1 MFAKDK
7 VSKSI
12 VDAVNSVINEDEKK
26 RMLLEPE
33 IDETGF
39 HKAAHAAKKASQTH
53 FEFQGKKY
61 PVTAKSQKEESSK
74 MERVLSDNGMGGIV
88 KTEKPIL
95 PKDSFKKKLKESLT
109 KTKERD
115 FSDFMVNEKEMS
127 PGQMK
132 KREDIVM
139 SMKDKT
145 SYFKKKYGKDWKNV
159 MYATATKQAMAKE
172 EVEQIDELSKTTLS
186 SYLDKKKS
194 EYMKGKTQS
203 GSKENAKD
211 IQNMGKA
218 HDKMNKEE
226 VELSEKNESHT
237 HAAHYENDKGE
248 WTGMNLL
255 VAKNDQDAIK
265 QAYEKCKEGCR
276 LSRVERHIPVKEEV
290 DQIDELSKSTLG
302 SYLDKKKSEYMKGK
316 TQSGSKENAKDI
328 QNMGKAHDKMN
339 KEEVELSEKNESH
352 THAAHYENDKGEWT
366 GMNLL
371 VAKNDQ
377 DAIKQAHEKCKE
389 GCRLSRVERHIPVK
403 EEVDQIDELKKS
415 TLASYAKK
423 AGDESSY
430 YSFAAGSRSAKD
442 PQRLVSDKL
451 AMKRQSGV
459 NKAIDRLAKEEVE
472 LDEEGMKDALK
483 KLGKKTFKALTG
495 GSDVDQRKDL
505 QRKMGL
511 PQTGKKPVQKEE
523 ALDMKTLT
531 LDTLKGREK
540 LPKGKTHDNEHTT
553 AKVKLKA
560 EGWDDMLKSVAD
572 RHKPQPSG
580 GSGVKQGSRYGGS
593 KQKEKPE
600 QEEPKEKMKESIEDT
615 LHPAGAALLKHI
627 KPQHHNLYKPHLA
640 KDTFNGSYK
649 DRTDVLNAA
658 KSAGH
663 LKEEPVK
670 EGKDPSMDAGVGSPP
685 NFVTDESK
693 PLKVAKELARNT
705 MKKIKTEMLGK
716 ISN

>member
-12 VDAVNSVINEDEKK
+12 IDAVNSVINEDEKK

-172 EVEQIDELSKTTLS
+172 EVE
-186 SYLDKKKS
+186 
-194 EYMKGKTQS
+194 
-203 GSKENAKD
+203 
-211 IQNMGKA
+211 
-218 HDKMNKEE
+218 
-226 VELSEKNESHT
+226 
-237 HAAHYENDKGE
+237 
-248 WTGMNLL
+248 
-255 VAKNDQDAIK
+255 
-265 QAYEKCKEGCR
+265 
-276 LSRVERHIPVKEEV
+276 
-290 DQIDELSKSTLG
+290 
-302 SYLDKKKSEYMKGK
+302 
-316 TQSGSKENAKDI
+316 
-328 QNMGKAHDKMN
+328 
-339 KEEVELSEKNESH
+339 LSEKNESH

-403 EEVDQIDELKKS
+403 EEVEQIDELKKS

-451 AMKRQSGV
+451 AMKRLSGV
-459 NKAIDRLAKEEVE
+459 NKAVDRLAKEDVQ

-483 KLGKKTFKALTG
+483 KFGKKTFKALTG
-495 GSDVDQRKDL
+495 GSDEDQLKAL
-505 QRKMGL
+505 QRRSGA
-511 PQTGKKPVQKEE
+511 PVTGKKPVQKEE

-540 LPKGKTHDNEHTT
+540 LPKGKTHDNEHTA
-553 AKVKLKA
+553 AKVNLKA

-600 QEEPKEKMKESIEDT
+600 QEEPKEKMKE
-615 LHPAGAALLKHI
+615 
-627 KPQHHNLYKPHLA
+627 
-640 KDTFNGSYK
+640 
-649 DRTDVLNAA
+649 
-658 KSAGH
+658 
-663 LKEEPVK
+663 
-670 EGKDPSMDAGVGSPP
+670 GKDPSMDAGVGSSP

-693 PLKVAKELARNT
+693 PLKNAKELARNT

>member
-12 VDAVNSVINEDEKK
+12 IDAVNSVINEDEKK

-172 EVEQIDELSKTTLS
+172 EVE
-186 SYLDKKKS
+186 
-194 EYMKGKTQS
+194 
-203 GSKENAKD
+203 
-211 IQNMGKA
+211 
-218 HDKMNKEE
+218 
-226 VELSEKNESHT
+226 
-237 HAAHYENDKGE
+237 
-248 WTGMNLL
+248 
-255 VAKNDQDAIK
+255 
-265 QAYEKCKEGCR
+265 
-276 LSRVERHIPVKEEV
+276 
-290 DQIDELSKSTLG
+290 
-302 SYLDKKKSEYMKGK
+302 
-316 TQSGSKENAKDI
+316 
-328 QNMGKAHDKMN
+328 
-339 KEEVELSEKNESH
+339 LSEKNESH

-472 LDEEGMKDALK
+472 LDEEGMKDTLK

-495 GSDVDQRKDL
+495 GSDEDQLKAL
-505 QRKMGL
+505 QRRAGA
-511 PQTGKKPVQKEE
+511 PVTGKKPVQKEE

-540 LPKGKTHDNEHTT
+540 LPKGKTHDNEHTA

-640 KDTFNGSYK
+640 KGTFNGSYK

>member
-12 VDAVNSVINEDEKK
+12 IDAVNSVINEDEKK

-172 EVEQIDELSKTTLS
+172 EVE
-186 SYLDKKKS
+186 
-194 EYMKGKTQS
+194 
-203 GSKENAKD
+203 
-211 IQNMGKA
+211 
-218 HDKMNKEE
+218 
-226 VELSEKNESHT
+226 
-237 HAAHYENDKGE
+237 
-248 WTGMNLL
+248 
-255 VAKNDQDAIK
+255 
-265 QAYEKCKEGCR
+265 
-276 LSRVERHIPVKEEV
+276 
-290 DQIDELSKSTLG
+290 
-302 SYLDKKKSEYMKGK
+302 
-316 TQSGSKENAKDI
+316 
-328 QNMGKAHDKMN
+328 
-339 KEEVELSEKNESH
+339 LSEKNESH

-472 LDEEGMKDALK
+472 LDEEGMKDTLK

-495 GSDVDQRKDL
+495 GSDEDQLKAL
-505 QRKMGL
+505 QRRAGA
-511 PQTGKKPVQKEE
+511 PVTGKKPVQKEE

-540 LPKGKTHDNEHTT
+540 LPKGKTHDNEHTA

-640 KDTFNGSYK
+640 KGTFNGSYK

-705 MKKIKTEMLGK
+705 MKKIKTEMLNK

>member
-1 MFAKDK
+1 
-7 VSKSI
+7 V
-12 VDAVNSVINEDEKK
+12 
-26 RMLLEPE
+26 
-33 IDETGF
+33 
-39 HKAAHAAKKASQTH
+39 
-53 FEFQGKKY
+53 
-61 PVTAKSQKEESSK
+61 
-74 MERVLSDNGMGGIV
+74 
-88 KTEKPIL
+88 
-95 PKDSFKKKLKESLT
+95 
-109 KTKERD
+109 
-115 FSDFMVNEKEMS
+115 
-127 PGQMK
+127 
-132 KREDIVM
+132 
-139 SMKDKT
+139 
-145 SYFKKKYGKDWKNV
+145 
-159 MYATATKQAMAKE
+159 
-172 EVEQIDELSKTTLS
+172 
-186 SYLDKKKS
+186 
-194 EYMKGKTQS
+194 
-203 GSKENAKD
+203 
-211 IQNMGKA
+211 
-218 HDKMNKEE
+218 
-226 VELSEKNESHT
+226 
-237 HAAHYENDKGE
+237 
-248 WTGMNLL
+248 
-255 VAKNDQDAIK
+255 
-265 QAYEKCKEGCR
+265 
-276 LSRVERHIPVKEEV
+276 
-290 DQIDELSKSTLG
+290 
-302 SYLDKKKSEYMKGK
+302 
-316 TQSGSKENAKDI
+316 
-328 QNMGKAHDKMN
+328 
-339 KEEVELSEKNESH
+339 
-352 THAAHYENDKGEWT
+352 
-366 GMNLL
+366 
-371 VAKNDQ
+371 
-377 DAIKQAHEKCKE
+377 
-389 GCRLSRVERHIPVK
+389 
-403 EEVDQIDELKKS
+403 
-415 TLASYAKK
+415 
-423 AGDESSY
+423 
-430 YSFAAGSRSAKD
+430 
-442 PQRLVSDKL
+442 
-451 AMKRQSGV
+451 
-459 NKAIDRLAKEEVE
+459 
-472 LDEEGMKDALK
+472 KDALK

-540 LPKGKTHDNEHTT
+540 LPKGKTHDNEHTA

-640 KDTFNGSYK
+640 KGTFNGSYK

>member
-12 VDAVNSVINEDEKK
+12 IDAVNSVINEDEKK

-159 MYATATKQAMAKE
+159 MYATATKQAMA
-172 EVEQIDELSKTTLS
+172 
-186 SYLDKKKS
+186 
-194 EYMKGKTQS
+194 
-203 GSKENAKD
+203 
-211 IQNMGKA
+211 
-218 HDKMNKEE
+218 
-226 VELSEKNESHT
+226 
-237 HAAHYENDKGE
+237 
-248 WTGMNLL
+248 
-255 VAKNDQDAIK
+255 
-265 QAYEKCKEGCR
+265 
-276 LSRVERHIPVKEEV
+276 
-290 DQIDELSKSTLG
+290 
-302 SYLDKKKSEYMKGK
+302 
-316 TQSGSKENAKDI
+316 
-328 QNMGKAHDKMN
+328 

-540 LPKGKTHDNEHTT
+540 LPKGKTHDNEHTA

-627 KPQHHNLYKPHLA
+627 KPQHHNLYKPHLT